1 MKDNESRLC
10 DFCHEREAAL
20 FIEQVGGDGRRK
32 IKVCMECAIERGFS
46 PDPENIKESMTTFI
60 ENVEKEKRE
69 EAEDKMTLCPSCG
82 RSLSDVKLF
91 GRLGCPECYEAFKG
105 YISSVTAK
113 KGKKTLYTGSLPRRV
128 GQFSSAITNRLDLQN
143 KEQEAVKN
151 EDYEKAAF
159 YRDCI
164 KALH

>member
-1 MKDNESRLC
+1 MSEDESRLC

-20 FIEQVGGDGRRK
+20 FIEQVGGDDNRK

-46 PDPENIKESMTTFI
+46 PDPENIRESMATFI
-60 ENVEKEKRE
+60 QNVEKEKRQA
-69 EAEDKMTLCPSCG
+69 AEDKMTLCPSCG
-82 RSLSDVKLF
+82 RSLADVKLL
-91 GRLGCPECYEAFKG
+91 GRLGCPACYEAFRS
-105 YISSVTAK
+105 YIASVMQK
-113 KGKKTLYTGSLPRRV
+113 RGKKTLYTGSLPRSV
-128 GQFSSAITNRLDLQN
+128 GQFRSPVTDRLDLQN